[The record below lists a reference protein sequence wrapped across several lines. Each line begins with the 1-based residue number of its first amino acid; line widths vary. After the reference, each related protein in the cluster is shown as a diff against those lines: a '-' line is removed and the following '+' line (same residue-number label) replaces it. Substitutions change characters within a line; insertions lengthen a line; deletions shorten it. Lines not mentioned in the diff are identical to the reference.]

1 MKKIKAVLCDFD
13 GTLVDNEEN
22 FYPGT
27 KEQIKRI
34 TEKNVRFSLATGRM
48 YFGKIQQAEEYLG
61 IKGIHIVHGG
71 ATIYNSIKQER
82 LWYQPI
88 PEESLIKVSDYLK
101 RAKVKFAYETEKE
114 IYMYPKIVKTSYLKN
129 VSVKNLADYTGE
141 GVSKLLVFA
150 KLNGF
155 TEAKM
160 DSYIKD
166 MQRLANDIGI
176 IKFNFDG
183 SFGVDITSEKST
195 KHTAVLEY
203 CKILGLDKE
212 TIVGIGDGYN
222 DYPLLTACGFKI
234 AMGNS
239 HKELKEIADLVVSEV
254 DEGGISEALEHI
266 IKNLI

>member
-13 GTLVDNEEN
+13 GTLVDDEEN

-27 KEQIKRI
+27 KNQIARI
-34 TEKNVRFSLATGRM
+34 REKNVRFSFATGRM
-48 YFGKIQQAEEYLG
+48 YFGKIQQAEEYLD
-61 IKGIHIVHGG
+61 IKGVHIVHGG
-71 ATIYNSIKQER
+71 ATIYDSVKEER

-88 PEESLIKVSDYLK
+88 PEESLSKVSGYLR
-101 RAKVKFAYETEKE
+101 RAGVKFAYETERE
-114 IYMYPKIVKTSYLKN
+114 IYMYPKIIKTSYLKN
-129 VSVKNLADYTGE
+129 VIVKNLSDYKGE

-155 TEAKM
+155 AEEKM

-166 MQRLANDIGI
+166 IQRLANDIGI

-203 CKILGLDKE
+203 CKILGLQKDDV
-212 TIVGIGDGYN
+212 VGIGDGYN
-222 DYPLLTACGFKI
+222 DYPLLTACGFRI

-239 HKELKEIADLVVSEV
+239 HRELKEIADLVVSDV
-254 DEGGISEALEHI
+254 SRGGIKEAFDYI